1 MLMRYLNTLTGNE
14 IEARSEMYA
23 PHLVKIEPEKEIKVE
38 DKPAKKPATKKGTK
52 KK

>member
-14 IEARSEMYA
+14 IEVKSEVFA
-23 PHLVKIEPEKEIKVE
+23 PHLVKLDEEIKVE
-38 DKPAKKPATKKGTK
+38 EKPAKKTATKKGTK

>member
-14 IEARSEMYA
+14 IEAQSEMYA
-23 PHLVKIEPEKEIKVE
+23 PHLVKLDAEPAKVE
-38 DKPAKKPATKKGTK
+38 EKPAKKPAAKKGTK